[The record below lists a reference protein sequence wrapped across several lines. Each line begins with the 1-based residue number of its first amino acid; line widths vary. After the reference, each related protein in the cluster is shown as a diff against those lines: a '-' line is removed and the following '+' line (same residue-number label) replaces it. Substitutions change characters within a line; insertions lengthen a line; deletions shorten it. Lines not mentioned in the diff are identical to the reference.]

1 MNMNTTRIKLLL
13 ARAAAMLA
21 LATLAPPTG
30 VWAADGNIS
39 GSGTEGDPYLIEDAA
54 DYAVFANVNNKA
66 TYWAS
71 GVYVKL
77 TADIGTAESP
87 ITATVGTTSSNLYS
101 GVFDGNGKTLT
112 VSITG
117 YNYAPFSYI
126 SGATIKNLTIQG
138 TVSAYNS
145 SCSGLVGICY
155 SGTNT
160 IIECRVAA
168 NINYSVSYCG
178 GIVGDMKSSTL
189 TLTNCVFSGSINTG
203 NYGEYIGGLVG
214 WSENDATLTIDNCLF
229 SGTYSGNGAFHPI
242 AVRNKNKSVT
252 TTVTRAYYTR
262 QPSKMTDAY
271 TVAPGIFVSTTV
283 PNAMYSTLNT
293 SFGLYYAP
301 VVVTG
306 VSEDAEYAYT
316 GEPIVVDYKVSDA
329 DGTLLTEGTDYTLS
343 YVLNNTSVAS
353 LTDKGDY
360 TLTISGKGDTYKG
373 TTSIRQLVVRSQ
385 LAGEG
390 TQASPYLIEDASD
403 WSALCSSN
411 NSNKYY
417 NKQDL
422 YFKLTADI
430 SVKKTTVTNYTLSGH
445 FDGGGHTITATFG
458 SPENY
463 NNSGSYFGLFYS
475 ASNISF
481 KYLHVAG
488 EIYRQYGGA
497 GGIVGSG
504 SNISFNNCRSSVIFH
519 TKGTYSAFAG
529 FKGYSANTGITFTHC
544 LFDGQM
550 LHANTTDTN
559 DSFYAFSTGSAT
571 LTDCLAVP
579 SALSI
584 PDGRFYLGN
593 GGTYTQC
600 YYTGSATNGQGED
613 ASTLDAATL
622 AAYLGGWQVSGAKVL
637 PYMGDD
643 THLGTSVISGVRRY
657 FYHDGNKNQ
666 PEPVVTDINGQVLT
680 KGTDYTLSWS
690 SDAVEVGDSYLVTAT
705 GKGNYTGS
713 ASWRY
718 AVTDGEDLTS
728 TTTQLLDG
736 HIYRA
741 AADLTIND
749 RITVNGDVI
758 LGVVSGA
765 TLTAKNGI
773 EVTQDNNAT
782 LTIKG
787 PGTLLAQNSTAGS
800 AGIGS
805 TYLRHAG
812 TIIIDGGTVEAYG
825 VSNGAGIGPANLE
838 YSSTV
843 IINGGK
849 VKAVGAGEGAGIGSA
864 SSTVTLNWTDNAGDY
879 IDATSIAGTVTL
891 ANDFY
896 YDGTKTLVTSENLTE
911 NQGKKL
917 IPRPVYNLTAVAPHG
932 TMVFT
937 VDGKEVTATFVDK
950 EVTATVTPDEG
961 YSTKAVA
968 VTYNDGANS
977 VSMTKVSD
985 DVWTFVMPEAA
996 ATATASFKRILQDSW
1011 ISAIAA
1017 QTYSG
1022 LPQQPALTVKDGDTE
1037 LAVNTDYTVAYKD
1050 NLNVGTATATITAA
1064 GENYSGTA
1072 SATFAINKAALTV
1085 TANAKTI
1092 TYGDEPANEGVQYTG
1107 FVNGET
1113 AAVLGG
1119 TLNYTYLNAE
1129 DAAYAVGSPV
1139 GVYRIIPSGLTSSN
1153 YTISFVEGVMTVV
1166 QKEVGLAWGETTFD
1180 ADGTEKLPAAT
1191 ATGLVGDDVCAVTVT
1206 GAQTA
1211 VGSYTATATALSNA
1225 NYKLPEE
1232 VTSDFTILRDMSD
1245 VFATGCTWATYVAQ
1259 ENLATP
1265 AGLTA
1270 YVVSGATTST
1280 ITTEEAAF
1288 IPAGVGV
1295 LLSRTDVSVANYKG
1309 SAYTGGAVAPT
1320 SLLKGSATTATAVTA
1335 YKDYVLSNGEFVL
1348 TSASTI
1354 AASKAYLP
1362 AASTPA
1368 GAPSLAIDVN
1378 GNGTTGINSVGRDN
1392 TTADEDWYDLNGR
1405 KLQNTPTRKGLYI
1418 RNGRKVVIK

>member
-1 MNMNTTRIKLLL
+1 MCMKTSTNSLLV
-13 ARAAAMLA
+13 RAAAMLA

-117 YNYAPFSYI
+117 YKYAPFSYI
-126 SGATIKNLTIQG
+126 SGATIKNLTVQG
-138 TVSAYNS
+138 TISGNS
-145 SCSGLVGICY
+145 SPQAGLVAYSY

-160 IIECRVAA
+160 ISGCHVAV
-168 NINYSVSYCG
+168 NINSNVSYGG
-178 GIVGDMKSSTL
+178 GIVAEMKSSTL
-189 TLTNCVFSGSINTG
+189 TLTDCVYSGSIDTG

-214 WSENDATLTIDNCLF
+214 WSDSGATLTIDNCLF

-252 TTVTRAYYTR
+252 ATVTRAYYTR

-271 TVAPGIFVSTTV
+271 TIVPGIFVSTTV
-283 PNAMYSTLNT
+283 PNTMYSTLNT
-293 SFGLYYAP
+293 DFGLYYAP

-306 VSEDAEYAYT
+306 VSEDAEYPYT
-316 GEPIVVDYKVSDA
+316 GEPIAVDYTVSDA

-390 TQASPYLIEDASD
+390 TQTSPYLIEDASD
-403 WSALCSSN
+403 WSALCN
-411 NSNKYY
+411 NGDYY
-417 NKQDL
+417 KDAL
-422 YFKLTADI
+422 FFKLTADI
-430 SVKKTTVTNYTLSGH
+430 SVKKTTKDNASLSGH
-445 FDGGGHTITATFG
+445 FDGGGHTITATLG
-458 SPENY
+458 SPEDY

-488 EIYRQYGGA
+488 EIYRQGGGA

-519 TKGTYSAFAG
+519 TKGTYSDFAG
-529 FKGYSANTGITFTHC
+529 FKGYSAGTGITFTHC

-571 LTDCLAVP
+571 LTDCLSAP

-584 PDGRFYLGN
+584 PDGRFYLSN
-593 GGTYTQC
+593 DGTYTQC
-600 YYTGSATNGQGED
+600 YYTGSTTNGQGED
-613 ASTLDAATL
+613 ASTLDVATL

-643 THLGTSVISGVRRY
+643 TQLGTSVISGVRRY

-718 AVTDGEDLTS
+718 SVTDGEDLTS

-812 TIIIDGGTVEAYG
+812 TIIIDGGNVEAYG
-825 VSNGAGIGPANLE
+825 VSNGAGIGPAYTD

-849 VKAVGAGEGAGIGSA
+849 VKAVGAGDGAGIGSA
-864 SSTVTLNWTDNAGDY
+864 SSTVTLNWTDNAGDF

-896 YDGTKTLVTSENLTE
+896 YDGTKTLVTTENLTE

-917 IPRPVYNLTAVAPHG
+917 IPRPIYNLIAVAPHG
-932 TMVFT
+932 TIVFT

-985 DVWTFVMPEAA
+985 DVWTFIMPEAA

-1037 LAVNTDYTVAYKD
+1037 LALTTDYTVAYTD

-1092 TYGDEPANEGVQYTG
+1092 TYGDEPANNGFTATG
-1107 FVNGET
+1107 LVNNET
-1113 AAVLGG
+1113 TEVLGG
-1119 TLNYTYLNAE
+1119 TAVYTYGGYTA
-1129 DAAYAVGSPV
+1129 GSPV
-1139 GVYRIIPSGLTSSN
+1139 GDYVITLTGLTSNN
-1153 YTISFVEGVMTVV
+1153 YDIIFATGTMTVV
-1166 QKEVGLAWGETTFD
+1166 QKEVGLAWSNTEMD
-1180 ADGTEKLPAAT
+1180 ADGTEKLPTAT
-1191 ATGLVGDDVCAVTVT
+1191 ATGLVGDDVCAVTIT

-1225 NYKLPEE
+1225 NYKLPAD
-1232 VTSDFTILRDMSD
+1232 VTCDFSIVRNMSNL
-1245 VFATGCTWATYVAQ
+1245 FATGCTWSTFVAQ

-1265 AGLTA
+1265 AGLKA
-1270 YVVSGATTST
+1270 YVISGATSST
-1280 ITTEEAAF
+1280 ITAEEAAF

-1295 LLSRTDVSVANYKG
+1295 LLSRTDVTVSTYKG
-1309 SAYTGGAVAPT
+1309 NAYTGEAAAPT
-1320 SLLKGSATTATAVTA
+1320 SLLKGSATAATAVTA
-1335 YKDYVLSNGEFVL
+1335 YKDYVLFNGEFVL
-1348 TSASTI
+1348 TSASSI
-1354 AASKAYLP
+1354 AAGKAYLP
-1362 AASTPA
+1362 AASAPA
-1368 GAPSLAIDVN
+1368 GAPRLTIGIGGGD
-1378 GNGTTGINSVGRDN
+1378 TTGINAASREDMN
-1392 TTADEDWYDLNGR
+1392 TNEDWYDLNGR
-1405 KLQNTPTRKGLYI
+1405 KLQGHPAQKGLYI

>member
-1 MNMNTTRIKLLL
+1 
-13 ARAAAMLA
+13 MLA
-21 LATLAPPTG
+21 LATFAPPTL
-30 VWAADGNIS
+30 WAANGTIS
-39 GSGTEGDPYLIEDAA
+39 GSGTEGDPYLIEDAE

-77 TADIGTAESP
+77 AADIGTADAP
-87 ITATVGTTSSNLYS
+87 VTATVGTTSSNLYC

-117 YNYAPFSYI
+117 YKYAPFSYI
-126 SGATIKNLTIQG
+126 SGATIRNLNVQG
-138 TVSAYNS
+138 TVSAYS
-145 SCSGLVGICY
+145 SYCSGLVGYSY

-160 IIECRVAA
+160 ITGCHIAA
-168 NINYSVSYCG
+168 NINYTVSYCA
-178 GIVGDMKSSTL
+178 GIVGNMSSSTL
-189 TLTNCVFSGSINTG
+189 ILTDCVYGGSIDTG
-203 NYGEYIGGLVG
+203 NYGNYVGGLVG
-214 WSENDATLTIDNCLF
+214 WSENGATLTIDNCLF
-229 SGTYSGNGAFHPI
+229 NGTYSGNGAFHPI
-242 AVRNKNKSVT
+242 AVKNKNKSVT
-252 TTVTRAYYTR
+252 STVTSAYYTR
-262 QPSKMTDAY
+262 QPSRITDAY
-271 TVAPGIFVSTTV
+271 IVAPGIFVSATV

-293 SFGLYYAP
+293 SFGQYYAP

-316 GEPIVVDYKVSDA
+316 GESIVLGCTVSDA
-329 DGTLLTEGTDYTLS
+329 EGNVLTEGTDYTLS
-343 YVLNNTSVAS
+343 YQLNNASVAS

-403 WSALCSSN
+403 WSALCN
-411 NSNKYY
+411 NGDYY
-417 NKQDL
+417 YKDNL
-422 YFKLTADI
+422 FFKLTADI
-430 SVKKTTVTNYTLSGH
+430 SVKKTTRTNASLSGH

-458 SPENY
+458 SPEAY
-463 NNSGSYFGLFYS
+463 DNSGSYFGLFYS

-481 KYLHVAG
+481 KYLHVTG
-488 EIYRQYGGA
+488 EIYRQGGGV
-497 GGIVGSG
+497 GGIVGGG
-504 SNISFNNCRSSVIFH
+504 SNISFNNCRVSVIFH

-529 FKGYSANTGITFTHC
+529 FKGQGAGSGITFTHC

-571 LTDCLAVP
+571 LTDCLSAP

-584 PDGRFYLGN
+584 PDGKFYLSSGD
-593 GGTYTQC
+593 TYTQC

-613 ASTLDAATL
+613 GSTLDATTL
-622 AAYLGGWQVSGAKVL
+622 AAYLGGWQVSGAQVL
-637 PYMGDD
+637 PFMGDD
-643 THLGTSVISGVRRY
+643 TQLGTSVISGVRRY

-690 SDAVEVGDSYLVTAT
+690 SDAEDVGDSYLVTAT
-705 GKGNYTGS
+705 GKGNYTGN

-765 TLTAKNGI
+765 TLTTKNGI
-773 EVTQDNNAT
+773 EVRQDNNAT

-787 PGTLLAQNSTAGS
+787 PGTLLAQNATSGS

-805 TYLRHAG
+805 KYLWEAG

-825 VSNGAGIGPANLE
+825 TSDGAGIGPGNTK
-838 YSSTV
+838 YGSTV

-864 SSTVTLNWTDNAGDY
+864 SSSVTLNWTDNAGDF

-896 YDGTKTLVTSENLTE
+896 YEGTKTLVTTENLTE

-917 IPRPVYNLTAVAPHG
+917 VPRPIYNLTAVAPHG

-950 EVTATVTPDEG
+950 EVTATVTPNEG

-968 VTYNDGANS
+968 VTYNDGANF

-985 DVWTFVMPEAA
+985 DVWTFIMPEAA

-1022 LPQQPALTVKDGDTE
+1022 QLQQPELTVKDGDTE
-1037 LAVNTDYTVAYKD
+1037 LALNADYTVAYT
-1050 NLNVGTATATITAA
+1050 NNQNVGTATATITAA

-1085 TANAKTI
+1085 TANDKTI
-1092 TYGDEPANEGVQYTG
+1092 TYGDEPVNNGFTATGLVNNETT
-1107 FVNGET
+1107 E
-1113 AAVLGG
+1113 VLGG
-1119 TLNYTYLNAE
+1119 MAAYTYGG
-1129 DAAYAVGSPV
+1129 YAVGSPV
-1139 GVYRIIPSGLTSSN
+1139 GDYIITLAGLTASN
-1153 YTISFVEGVMTVV
+1153 YDITFATGTMTVI
-1166 QKEVGLAWGETTFD
+1166 QKEVGLAWSNTEMD
-1180 ADGTEKLPAAT
+1180 ADGTEKLPTAT
-1191 ATGLVGDDVCAVTVT
+1191 ATGLVGDDVCAVTIT

-1211 VGSYTATATALSNA
+1211 VGSYTATATALGNA
-1225 NYKLPEE
+1225 NYKLPVD
-1232 VTSDFTILRDMSD
+1232 VTCDFSILRDMSNL
-1245 VFATGCTWATYVAQ
+1245 FATGCTWSTFVAQ

-1265 AGLTA
+1265 AGLMA
-1270 YVVSGATTST
+1270 YVISGATSSA
-1280 ITTEEAAF
+1280 ITAEESAF

-1295 LLSRTDVSVANYKG
+1295 LLSRTDVTVSTYKG
-1309 SAYTGGAVAPT
+1309 NAYTGEAAAPT
-1320 SLLKGSATTATAVTA
+1320 SLLKGSATAATAVIA
-1335 YKDYVLSNGEFVL
+1335 YKDYVLYNGEFVL
-1348 TSASTI
+1348 TNASSI
-1354 AASKAYLP
+1354 AAGKAYLP
-1362 AASTPA
+1362 AASAPA
-1368 GAPSLAIDVN
+1368 GAPRLTIGIGGGD
-1378 GNGTTGINSVGRDN
+1378 TTGINAASCEDMN
-1392 TTADEDWYDLNGR
+1392 SNEDWYDLNGR
-1405 KLQNTPTRKGLYI
+1405 KLQGHPTQKGLYI

>member
-1 MNMNTTRIKLLL
+1 
-13 ARAAAMLA
+13 
-21 LATLAPPTG
+21 
-30 VWAADGNIS
+30 
-39 GSGTEGDPYLIEDAA
+39 
-54 DYAVFANVNNKA
+54 
-66 TYWAS
+66 
-71 GVYVKL
+71 
-77 TADIGTAESP
+77 
-87 ITATVGTTSSNLYS
+87 
-101 GVFDGNGKTLT
+101 
-112 VSITG
+112 
-117 YNYAPFSYI
+117 
-126 SGATIKNLTIQG
+126 
-138 TVSAYNS
+138 
-145 SCSGLVGICY
+145 
-155 SGTNT
+155 
-160 IIECRVAA
+160 
-168 NINYSVSYCG
+168 
-178 GIVGDMKSSTL
+178 
-189 TLTNCVFSGSINTG
+189 
-203 NYGEYIGGLVG
+203 
-214 WSENDATLTIDNCLF
+214 
-229 SGTYSGNGAFHPI
+229 
-242 AVRNKNKSVT
+242 
-252 TTVTRAYYTR
+252 
-262 QPSKMTDAY
+262 MTDAY
-271 TVAPGIFVSTTV
+271 TVAPGIFVSATV
-283 PNAMYSTLNT
+283 PDAMYGTANT
-293 SFGLYYAP
+293 IDGQYYAP

-306 VSEDAEYAYT
+306 ISEDAEYDYT
-316 GEPIVVDYKVSDA
+316 GDPIAVNYTVSDA

-343 YVLNNTSVAS
+343 YQLNNASVAS

-360 TLTISGKGDTYKG
+360 TLTISGKGDTYQG
-373 TTSIRQLVVRSQ
+373 ATSLRLLVVRSQ

-403 WSALCSSN
+403 WSALCSN
-411 NSNKYY
+411 GDYY
-417 NKQDL
+417 KDAH

-430 SVKKTTVTNYTLSGH
+430 SVKKTTKDNASLSGH

-463 NNSGSYFGLFYS
+463 NSSGSYFGLFYS

-488 EIYRQYGGA
+488 EIYRQNGGA

-504 SNISFNNCRSSVIFH
+504 SNINFNNCRSSVIFH

-529 FKGYSANTGITFTHC
+529 FKGQSAGTITFTHC

-550 LHANTTDTN
+550 HHANTTDTN
-559 DSFYAFSTGSAT
+559 DSFYAFSTGDAT
-571 LTDCLAVP
+571 LTDCLSVP
-579 SALSI
+579 SALNI
-584 PDGRFYLGN
+584 PDGRFYLSSD
-593 GGTYTQC
+593 GTYTQC

-613 ASTLDAATL
+613 ASTLDVATL

-643 THLGTSVISGVRRY
+643 TQLGTSVISGVRRY

-690 SDAVEVGDSYLVTAT
+690 SDAAEVGDSYLVTAT

-718 AVTDGEDLTS
+718 SVTDGEDLTS

-773 EVTQDNNAT
+773 EVNQDNNAT

-805 TYLRHAG
+805 TYLWHAG
-812 TIIIDGGTVEAYG
+812 TIIIDGGNVEAYG
-825 VSNGAGIGPANLE
+825 TSNGAGIGPANLE

-864 SSTVTLNWTDNAGDY
+864 SSSVTLNWTDNAGDY

-917 IPRPVYNLTAVAPHG
+917 VPRPIYNLTAVAPHG

-1011 ISAIAA
+1011 ISSIAA

-1022 LPQQPALTVKDGDTE
+1022 LPLQPALTVKDGDTE
-1037 LAVNTDYTVAYKD
+1037 LALTTDYTVVYTD

-1092 TYGDEPANEGVQYTG
+1092 TYGDEPANNGFTATG
-1107 FVNGET
+1107 LVNNET
-1113 AAVLGG
+1113 TEVLGG
-1119 TLNYTYLNAE
+1119 TAAYTYGG
-1129 DAAYAVGSPV
+1129 YAVGSPV
-1139 GVYRIIPSGLTSSN
+1139 GDYLIALAGLTASN
-1153 YTISFVEGVMTVV
+1153 YDITFATGTMTVV
-1166 QKEVGLAWGETTFD
+1166 QKEVGLAWSNTEMD
-1180 ADGTEKLPAAT
+1180 ADGTEKLPTAT
-1191 ATGLVGDDVCAVTVT
+1191 ATGLVGDDVCAVTIT

-1211 VGSYTATATALSNA
+1211 VGSYTATATALDNA
-1225 NYKLPEE
+1225 NYKLPEN
-1232 VTSDFTILRDMSD
+1232 VTCDFTILRDMSN

-1259 ENLATP
+1259 EDLATP

-1280 ITTEEAAF
+1280 ITAEEAAF

-1362 AASTPA
+1362 AASAPA
-1368 GAPSLAIDVN
+1368 GAPRLAIDVN
-1378 GNGTTGINSVGRDN
+1378 GNGTTGIDSVGRGN
-1392 TTADEDWYDLNGR
+1392 TTADGDWYDLNGR

>member
-1 MNMNTTRIKLLL
+1 MKTTKLLL
-13 ARAAAMLA
+13 ARAAAVLA

-30 VWAADGNIS
+30 VWATDGTIS

-54 DYAVFANVNNKA
+54 DYAVFANVSNKA

-87 ITATVGTTSSNLYS
+87 ITATVGTTSSNLYC

-117 YNYAPFSYI
+117 YKYAPFSYI
-126 SGATIKNLTIQG
+126 SGATIKNLTVQG
-138 TVSAYNS
+138 TISGNS
-145 SCSGLVGICY
+145 SPQAGLVAY
-155 SGTNT
+155 SNSGTNT
-160 IIECRVAA
+160 ISGCHVAV
-168 NINYSVSYCG
+168 NINSNVSYGG
-178 GIVGDMKSSTL
+178 GIVAEMKSSTL
-189 TLTNCVFSGSINTG
+189 TLTDCVYSGSIDTG

-214 WSENDATLTIDNCLF
+214 WSDSGATLTIDNCLF
-229 SGTYSGNGAFHPI
+229 KGTYSGNGAFHPI
-242 AVRNKNKSVT
+242 AVRGKNKSVT
-252 TTVTRAYYTR
+252 ATVTRTYYTR

-271 TVAPGIFVSTTV
+271 TVAPGIFVSATV
-283 PNAMYSTLNT
+283 PDAMYGTANT
-293 SFGLYYAP
+293 IDGQYYAP

-306 VSEDAEYAYT
+306 ISEDAEYDYT
-316 GEPIVVDYKVSDA
+316 GDPIAVNYTVSDA

-343 YVLNNTSVAS
+343 YQLNNASVAS

-360 TLTISGKGDTYKG
+360 TLTISGKGDTYQG
-373 TTSIRQLVVRSQ
+373 ATSLRLLVVRSQ

-403 WSALCSSN
+403 WSALCSN
-411 NSNKYY
+411 GDYY
-417 NKQDL
+417 KDAH

-430 SVKKTTVTNYTLSGH
+430 SVKKTTKDNASLSGH

-463 NNSGSYFGLFYS
+463 NSSGSYFGLFYS

-488 EIYRQYGGA
+488 EIYRQNGGA

-504 SNISFNNCRSSVIFH
+504 SNINFNNCRSSVIFH

-529 FKGYSANTGITFTHC
+529 FKGQSAGTITFTHC

-550 LHANTTDTN
+550 HHANTTDTN
-559 DSFYAFSTGSAT
+559 DSFYAFSTGDAT
-571 LTDCLAVP
+571 LTDCLSVP
-579 SALSI
+579 SALNI
-584 PDGRFYLGN
+584 PDGRFYLSSD
-593 GGTYTQC
+593 GTYTQC

-613 ASTLDAATL
+613 ASTLDVATL

-643 THLGTSVISGVRRY
+643 TQLGTSVISGVRRY

-690 SDAVEVGDSYLVTAT
+690 SDAAEVGDSYLVTAT

-718 AVTDGEDLTS
+718 SVTDGEDLTS

-773 EVTQDNNAT
+773 EVNQDNNAT

-805 TYLRHAG
+805 TYLWHAG
-812 TIIIDGGTVEAYG
+812 TIIIDGGNVEAYG
-825 VSNGAGIGPANLE
+825 TSNGAGIGPANLE

-864 SSTVTLNWTDNAGDY
+864 SSSVTLNWTDNAGDY
-879 IDATSIAGTVTL
+879 IDATSIEGTVTL

-896 YDGTKTLVTSENLTE
+896 YDGTKTLVTTENLTE
-911 NQGKKL
+911 NQGQK
-917 IPRPVYNLTAVAPHG
+917 IVPRPIYNLTAVAPHG

-1022 LPQQPALTVKDGDTE
+1022 LPLQPALTVKDGDTE
-1037 LAVNTDYTVAYKD
+1037 LAVNTDYTVAYTD

-1072 SATFAINKAALTV
+1072 SATFVINKAALTV

-1092 TYGDEPANEGVQYTG
+1092 TYGDEPANNGFTATG
-1107 FVNGET
+1107 LVNNET
-1113 AAVLGG
+1113 TEVLGG
-1119 TLNYTYLNAE
+1119 TAAYTYGG
-1129 DAAYAVGSPV
+1129 YAVGSPV
-1139 GVYRIIPSGLTSSN
+1139 GDYLIALAGLTASN
-1153 YTISFVEGVMTVV
+1153 YDITFATGTMTVV
-1166 QKEVGLAWGETTFD
+1166 QKEVGLAWSNTEMD
-1180 ADGTEKLPAAT
+1180 ADGTEKLPTAT
-1191 ATGLVGDDVCAVTVT
+1191 ATGLVGDDVCAVTIT

-1211 VGSYTATATALSNA
+1211 VGSYTATATALDNA
-1225 NYKLPEE
+1225 NYKLPEN
-1232 VTSDFTILRDMSD
+1232 VTCDFTILRDMSN

-1259 ENLATP
+1259 EDLATP

-1280 ITTEEAAF
+1280 ITAEEAAF

-1309 SAYTGGAVAPT
+1309 SAYIGDAVAPT

-1362 AASTPA
+1362 AASAPA
-1368 GAPSLAIDVN
+1368 GAPRLAIDVN
-1378 GNGTTGINSVGRDN
+1378 GNGTTGIDSVGRGN
-1392 TTADEDWYDLNGR
+1392 TTADGDWYDLNGR